1 LFLGFSLAYAIK
13 RVQVNQDGGKLWGTH
28 QLMFYADDGN
38 IMGESVQTIENNK
51 ETFLV
56 ASK

>member
-1 LFLGFSLAYAIK
+1 
-13 RVQVNQDGGKLWGTH
+13 
-28 QLMFYADDGN
+28 MFYADDGN